1 MRRYILCALLGFTI
15 VLAAPRI
22 NAQVFDPGLSFDE
35 LIKGGGE
42 DMSTYMGYYVEPFV
56 NAFGTGIAN
65 GWYNTAAPH
74 ETLGFDLT
82 VYGSFVSVPDEEL
95 FFTFLESDYN
105 NLSLFSGGS
114 ADLPTMLGGETT
126 VELVST
132 YTDSQSGQTVTSAPF
147 AAPNGFG
154 EDLPT
159 NYVPVPML
167 QLGIGIPKNTELIVR
182 YAPVV
187 SNNDLDLTFFGI
199 GLKHDIKQWIPGIRT
214 LPFDLSV
221 LVGYTN
227 LDMKVFLNSSDVIQG
242 SDNREGI
249 FDVTA
254 LTFQAL
260 VSKKVSVLTVYGG
273 IGYNSVK
280 SNFAMKGDY
289 TIPTDVPGVGFGV
302 SDPVNLDYTLNG
314 IRATVGLR
322 VKLAVFTL
330 HTDYTIQEYNTITCG
345 LGISVR

>member
-1 MRRYILCALLGFTI
+1 MRKYILCVLLGVSTLFI
-15 VLAAPRI
+15 APRV
-22 NAQVFDPGLSFDE
+22 NAQIIDAGLSFDE

-56 NAFGTGIAN
+56 NAFGTGMAN

-82 VYGSFVSVPDEEL
+82 VYGSLVSVPDEQL

-105 NLSLFSGGS
+105 SLRLFGGGT

-126 VELVST
+126 EQLETS
-132 YTDSQSGQTVTSAPF
+132 YTDDQTGLTATSAPF

-159 NYVPVPML
+159 SSVPVPMI
-167 QLGIGIPKNTELIVR
+167 QLGIGVPKNTELIVR
-182 YAPVV
+182 YAPVI
-187 SNNDLDLTFFGI
+187 SNDDLDLSFFGI
-199 GLKHDIKQWIPGIRT
+199 GLKHDVKQWIPGIRT
-214 LPFDLSV
+214 LPIDLSV

-227 LDMKVFLNSSDVIQG
+227 LDMKVLLNNSDVIQG
-242 SDNREGI
+242 SDNREGV

-273 IGYNSVK
+273 LGYNSVK
-280 SNFAMKGDY
+280 SNFAMKGEY
-289 TIPTDVPGVGFGV
+289 TIPTDVAGVTFGV
-302 SDPVNLDYTLNG
+302 TDPVNLDYTLSG
-314 IRATVGLR
+314 VRATAGLR

-330 HTDYTIQEYNTITCG
+330 HADYTIQEYNTLTFG